1 MSSLV
6 TVTRPH
12 LGQVLAF
19 THTIQATSYNS
30 QTYSSVSITINALVI
45 LVFLPLLQKS
55 VVFFSSFG
63 KLMTLEVRI
72 MNFTP
77 FWKRWELAH
86 SLVLLLLSLFRTTVY
101 TSDMVFFKY
110 PIRTI
115 LTLHITKSLCAIM
128 LLVTTSNANSLVYP
142 ILSFA
147 SSHAFRHSSS
157 VVPQ

>member
-45 LVFLPLLQKS
+45 LVFLPLFQKS

-86 SLVLLLLSLFRTTVY
+86 SLVLLVVLAPKLLPSQHVHEAGAN
-101 TSDMVFFKY
+101 V
-110 PIRTI
+110 
-115 LTLHITKSLCAIM
+115 
-128 LLVTTSNANSLVYP
+128 LVPDVLE
-142 ILSFA
+142 
-147 SSHAFRHSSS
+147 S
-157 VVPQ
+157 V